1 MSNIQNGQVAFVV
14 GDGYFGLS
22 NPAAI
27 NNNPALA
34 VDSGLTK
41 IAKNM
46 KRILEKMGFS
56 RVVYVSVSGHPHAP
70 LEGIAYHIGN
80 QLGNPNHQ
88 DPFERLN
95 PVEKFDRLV
104 EQFRPTLVVSVHDL
118 WMLFTPFLSAYR
130 ENFTWVQYDPVE
142 ADYYPQTVVYSLPTN
157 PAIQP
162 IPIADV
168 LKNAN
173 YVIAYNTFGAQGL
186 KAMGR
191 EPNKCI
197 HNGLNPREIY
207 EIENRQVCLDR
218 RRAIGIQDDWT
229 MFFHMGRNSVRKR
242 PDIMLEAWFKFTQLV
257 EKTGKPLKAKFYV
270 HTDRYSFN
278 GFDIPSIIKRLGIE
292 KSVVMPS
299 ELNFS
304 LDDLNI
310 FYNASDIYV
319 GLPGGEGH
327 GLGFSEAMYLGKPL
341 VYGCYGGHITYCK
354 GAGIEIPAI
363 QFLSEQNIDAP
374 RAVISSTKAAQAMFD
389 LYSSPE
395 LRKQYG
401 DVGREIAKKE
411 LTWDVLDSKFEEAFN
426 EALSGA
432 KNSSIFAKK
441 VV

>member
-1 MSNIQNGQVAFVV
+1 MNNIQNGQTALIV
-14 GDGYFGLS
+14 GDGWFGLS
-22 NPAAI
+22 NPASI
-27 NNNPALA
+27 NYNVNLC

-41 IAKNM
+41 IAKNL
-46 KRILEKMGFS
+46 KRILEKMGFK
-56 RVVYVSVSGHPHAP
+56 VVYVSISGHPYP
-70 LEGIAYHIGN
+70 DIENVSYHIGN
-80 QLGNPNHQ
+80 SVGNPN
-88 DPFERLN
+88 DTNLYNRLN
-95 PVEKFDRLV
+95 SVEKFDIIV
-104 EQFRPTLVVSVHDL
+104 EKFRPNLVVSVHDL
-118 WMLFTPFLSAYR
+118 WMLFQVSLSAYR

-142 ADYYPQTVVYSLPTN
+142 ADYYPQTVVYSLPNN
-157 PAIQP
+157 PNIQP
-162 IPIADV
+162 LPIVDV

-197 HNGLNPREIY
+197 HNGINPKEIY
-207 EIENRQVCLDR
+207 EIDNKQVLLDR
-218 RRAIGIQDDWT
+218 RRAIGIQDDWL

-242 PDIMLEAWFKFTQLV
+242 PDIMLEAWFKFTKLV
-257 EKTGKPLKAKFYV
+257 EATKQPLKAKFYV

-304 LDDLNI
+304 ADDLNI

-354 GAGIEIPAI
+354 GAGIEVPAI

-389 LYSSPE
+389 LYSSQE

-401 DVGREIAKKE
+401 DVGKEIARKE
-411 LTWDVLDSKFEEAFN
+411 LLWEILDPKFEEAFS
-426 EALSGA
+426 EALSEA
-432 KNSSIFAKK
+432 KTSSIFAKK
-441 VV
+441 VL